1 MEILLNNLGMLSV
14 TVITAFVTWFFSR
27 KKQNVDILS
36 VEIDNAQKLLKY
48 YREMVE
54 SLGSEL
60 EKAIC
65 ELNVA
70 RQHNKVLELKIEEL
84 IDELK
89 KYKQLNGKSIT

>member
-1 MEILLNNLGMLSV
+1 MEILLNNLGMLAV

-36 VEIDNAQKLLKY
+36 IEIDNAQKLLKY

-54 SLGSEL
+54 SLGNSLKIAITEL
-60 EKAIC
+60 DAAK
-65 ELNVA
+65 
-70 RQHNKVLELKIEEL
+70 QHNKDLELKIEEL
-84 IDELK
+84 IEELK